1 MIQTLVLVI
10 HTLIAI
16 ALVWVILI
24 QKSEGGALGVGG
36 GPTGMLSA
44 RGAANFLTRTT
55 AYLAT
60 AFIATSI
67 ILAVL
72 AGYSRK
78 EKPID
83 ASAARPA
90 PTAPAPAAPA
100 PTVPLAQ

>member
-1 MIQTLVLVI
+1 MLQTLVLVI

-44 RGAANFLTRTT
+44 RGATNFLTRTT

-60 AFIATSI
+60 AFIATSL

-83 ASAARPA
+83 ASAVQ
-90 PTAPAPAAPA
+90 TAPAAPA
-100 PTVPLAQ
+100 QAPTSNVPLAK